1 MQVEPDSP
9 TVADNLAEFSRKRKA
24 ATDSFLQEVDAD
36 EGDEDDDDDEGDL
49 EEPPKKKSKK
59 GTGKSVRIFIVS
71 SLVDSLRRYLFADS
85 YMLTPEK
92 IRRRPH
98 DPTQLRRVRGLR

>member
-36 EGDEDDDDDEGDL
+36 EGDEDDDDDEGDI

-59 GTGKSVRIFIVS
+59 GTGKSVR
-71 SLVDSLRRYLFADS
+71 
-85 YMLTPEK
+85 K
-92 IRRRPH
+92 II
-98 DPTQLRRVRGLR
+98 D